1 MDILFWSLFTGLGL
15 GVVLGLLGGG
25 GALLAIPILLYGFHF
40 AFRVAVAS
48 SLLIVLIG
56 TLPAIILYA
65 RQGEVDWKRA
75 GLLGASGSLGSL
87 LGSQV
92 SAWVPVNGLMWLLIG
107 LMLLSAWAMLN
118 PKTPQPQIKAPQGVI
133 WKLLASGLGIGL
145 LTGLLGV
152 GGGFLLVPAL
162 VLIGQLPA
170 RKAVASS
177 LVVIAINALFGV
189 VGYTPL
195 LSHHA
200 MALLPFALAVPV
212 GSIIGAQWAYR
223 LSQSKLKKAF
233 GILLV
238 LLALLLIVRPI
249 G

>member
-1 MDILFWSLFTGLGL
+1 MDIVFLSLLTGLGL
-15 GVVLGLLGGG
+15 GMVLGLLGGG

-56 TLPAIILYA
+56 TLPAIVVYTKQ
-65 RQGEVDWKRA
+65 REVDWRHA
-75 GLLGASGSLGSL
+75 GILGASGALGSL
-87 LGSQV
+87 LGSQI
-92 SAWVPVNGLMWLLIG
+92 SGWVPVHWLMWLLVG
-107 LMLLSAWAMLN
+107 LMLLSAWAML
-118 PKTPQPQIKAPQGVI
+118 TPQTMHPQSKAPQGVL

-162 VLIGQLPA
+162 VFIAQLPA

-177 LVVIAINALFGV
+177 LVVIAVNALFGV
-189 VGYTPL
+189 VGYAPL
-195 LSHHA
+195 LSHHV
-200 MALLPFALAVPV
+200 MALLPFALAVPI
-212 GSIIGAQWAYR
+212 GSVLGAQWAYR
-223 LSQSKLKKAF
+223 ISQKKLKKAF
-233 GILLV
+233 GILLL
-238 LLALLLIVRPI
+238 LLALLLIVRPA